1 VSDLDHSSG
10 KVVDV
15 RGGGDVAL
23 SAADYDRVFAILD
36 YCSAARTLDQLKNL
50 LMVALHDHY
59 GCPNTTFLSGP
70 TFTTA
75 FADPNPVTTGRITPI
90 LDEYQAHWYLDDVF
104 ATAQSRATLL
114 ASPAITHTQLADV
127 PSQSATYLR
136 DFLYRK
142 RLHSA
147 SVMHLELAHG
157 GHGLVGIF
165 DSEGKD
171 LSGRDIAGLGI
182 LGRQLSLL
190 CQTLPGQREPGWRE
204 KLTPRQ
210 IDLAELLADGH
221 TNDEIA
227 AILSLSPDTVK
238 KYVSRILAVLHV
250 RNRAEFVKLVYEQKL
265 ADQRG

>member
-1 VSDLDHSSG
+1 M
-10 KVVDV
+10 
-15 RGGGDVAL
+15 AL
-23 SAADYDRVFAILD
+23 SAQDYDRVFSILD
-36 YCSAARTLDQLKNL
+36 YCSTAKTLDELKRL
-50 LMVALHDHY
+50 LMVALY
-59 GCPNTTFLSGP
+59 ENYRCPNTTFLVGP

-90 LDEYQAHWYLDDVF
+90 LDEYQARWYLDDVF

-114 ASPAITHTQLADV
+114 SSPAIAHTQLANV

-142 RLHSA
+142 RLYSA

-157 GHGLVGIF
+157 VHGLVGIF

-171 LSGRDIAGLGI
+171 LSASDIAGLGI
-182 LGRQLSLL
+182 LGRQLSLF
-190 CQTLPGQREPGWRE
+190 CQTLPGQRSPSWRE

-227 AILSLSPDTVK
+227 VILSLSPDTVK
-238 KYVSRILAVLHV
+238 KYVSRILALVHV
-250 RNRAEFVKLVYEQKL
+250 RNRAEFVKLVYEHKL
-265 ADQRG
+265 ADQRA

>member
-1 VSDLDHSSG
+1 MSDLDHSSG
-10 KVVDV
+10 EVVDV
-15 RGGGDVAL
+15 HGSGNLAL

-59 GCPNTTFLSGP
+59 RCPNTTFLVGP
-70 TFTTA
+70 TFTSA

-90 LDEYQAHWYLDDVF
+90 LDEYQARWYPDDVF
-104 ATAQSRATLL
+104 ATAQSRATLMS
-114 ASPAITHTQLADV
+114 SPAITHTQLLDV
-127 PSQSATYLR
+127 PSESATYLS

-147 SVMHLELAHG
+147 AVMHLQLAHG
-157 GHGLVGIF
+157 VHGLVGIF

-171 LSGRDIAGLGI
+171 LSATDVAGLGI
-182 LGRQLSLL
+182 VGRQLSLL
-190 CQTLPGQREPGWRE
+190 CQTLPGQSSPSWQE
-204 KLTPRQ
+204 KLTRRQ
-210 IDLAELLADGH
+210 RDLAELLADGH

-227 AILSLSPDTVK
+227 VILSLSPDTVK

-250 RNRAEFVKLVYEQKL
+250 RNRAEFVKLVYQHKL
-265 ADQRG
+265 ADQQA